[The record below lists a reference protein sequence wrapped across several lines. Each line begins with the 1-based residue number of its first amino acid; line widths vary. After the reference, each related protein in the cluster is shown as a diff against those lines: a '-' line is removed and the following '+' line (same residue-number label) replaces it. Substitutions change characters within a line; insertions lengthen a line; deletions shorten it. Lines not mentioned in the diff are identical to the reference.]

1 MEHVS
6 KRGWTVVR
14 YHDQIQASNGE
25 SHWNQRQGG
34 RRRAKKNS
42 GSGRKFQKW
51 ISLKNPRTIQDA
63 LHKAMDFINMEEE
76 MKFSSK
82 STNRKKS
89 STKKKSSDNNKY
101 VHHEGENVEG
111 THNYSIK

>member
-1 MEHVS
+1 
-6 KRGWTVVR
+6 
-14 YHDQIQASNGE
+14 
-25 SHWNQRQGG
+25 
-34 RRRAKKNS
+34 
-42 GSGRKFQKW
+42 
-51 ISLKNPRTIQDA
+51 
-63 LHKAMDFINMEEE
+63 MDFINMEEE

-82 STNRKKS
+82 STNRKKL